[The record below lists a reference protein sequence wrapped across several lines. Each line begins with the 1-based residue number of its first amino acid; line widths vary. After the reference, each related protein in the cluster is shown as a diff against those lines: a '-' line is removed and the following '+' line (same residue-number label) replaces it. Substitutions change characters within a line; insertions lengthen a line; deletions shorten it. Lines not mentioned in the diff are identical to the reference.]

1 MSLRDD
7 ALAYHSHEK
16 AGKLEIIATKPLST
30 QYDLSLAYS
39 PGVAEPCREIAA
51 DADRSFLYTARAN
64 LVAVISDGS
73 AVLGLGNI
81 GPEASKPVM
90 EGKAVLFKKFAGVDS
105 VDLELR
111 RESIDAFI
119 ETIASLE
126 PSFGGINLEDIKAPE
141 CFEIEARLKQRMA
154 IPVMHDDQHGTAII
168 SGAALVNGLEIAGK
182 NLADVNV
189 VVLGAGAAA
198 IACARFYLTLGVQ
211 RDHIVMID
219 KDGVLRNDGSRDLG
233 YMAEFATDRPVSD
246 LAEALRGADV
256 LLGLSAGNI
265 VSQEMVR
272 SMADNPII
280 FALANPDPEIG
291 YDEARAARKDLIMAT
306 GRSDTPNQVNN
317 VLGFP
322 YIFRGALDVG
332 AREINDQM
340 KVAAAEAIAALAREP
355 VPEAVSRVYA
365 VSELEFGREYLIP
378 KPLDPR
384 LITTIAPAVARAA
397 METGVARGTITD
409 WPQYEARLLERVGLG
424 QKLITGVISQARRAP
439 KRVVFP
445 EAEDYEVIKAAQ
457 IAASQ
462 GIADPILLGRRG
474 TIDRLIQQH
483 GLRLLEQHTIIDPS
497 TDKERLRRYAELYF
511 ATRQRRGVTLRDARQ
526 TMQDLNYF
534 GAAMVETGEAD
545 AMVSGRTLAFPR
557 VIKPAL
563 QIIGMDDTTRR
574 VAGMYLVNTRHG
586 AYFFADTT
594 VNIDPDV
601 AALLDIVGLTAQ
613 TVRRFNL
620 EPVIAVIGHS
630 NFGSVKST
638 EAAKAAEVVRRSW
651 QRYPGLIIDGELQAN
666 VALDSELLA
675 KTYPFSKL
683 VGHRVNTLVFADLSP
698 GNVAYKLLGHLGDA
712 ELIGPILM
720 GMKKPV
726 HVLQMGSNARE
737 IVNIVALAVAEAQG
751 SAAVTPA
758 M

>member
-7 ALAYHSHEK
+7 ALAYHGPEK
-16 AGKLEIIATKPLST
+16 PGKLEIIATKPLST

-39 PGVAEPCREIAA
+39 PGVAEPCREIAEH
-51 DADRSFLYTARAN
+51 ADRSFLYTARAN

-81 GPEASKPVM
+81 GPEAAKPVM
-90 EGKAVLFKKFAGVDS
+90 EGKAVLFKKFAGIDS

-111 RESIDAFI
+111 RESIDAFV
-119 ETIASLE
+119 ETIACLE

-141 CFEIEARLKQRMA
+141 CFEIESRLKRRMA

-168 SGAALVNGLEIAGK
+168 SGAALVNGLELAGK
-182 NLADVNV
+182 TPAEVNV

-211 RDHIVMID
+211 RRNIVMID
-219 KDGVLRNDGSRDLG
+219 KEGVLRNDGGRELG
-233 YMAEFATDRPVSD
+233 YMAEFATDRAVSD
-246 LAEALRGADV
+246 LAAALRGADV

-265 VSQEMVR
+265 VNPAMVR

-280 FALANPDPEIG
+280 FAMANPDPEIG
-291 YDEARAARKDLIMAT
+291 YAEARAARDDLIMAT

-332 AREINDQM
+332 AREINDRM
-340 KVAAAEAIAALAREP
+340 KVAAAEAIAGLAREP
-355 VPEAVSRVYA
+355 VPEAVSRVYTDA
-365 VSELEFGREYLIP
+365 NLRFGREYLIP

-397 METGVARGTITD
+397 IETGVARTTITD

-424 QKLITGVISQARRAP
+424 QKLITGVIGQARRAP

-457 IAASQ
+457 IAAGQ
-462 GIADPILLGRRG
+462 GIADPILLGRRDK
-474 TIDRLIQQH
+474 IDQLIQQH
-483 GLRLLEQHTIIDPS
+483 GLELLERHTIIDP
-497 TDKERLRRYAELYF
+497 TADKERARRYAELYF
-511 ATRQRRGVTLRDARQ
+511 DARQRRGVTYRDALQ
-526 TMQDLNYF
+526 TMQNRNYF
-534 GAAMVETGEAD
+534 GAAMVNTGEAD
-545 AMVSGRTLAFPR
+545 AMVSGRVQAYSR

-563 QIIGMDDTTRR
+563 QIIGMDTTTRR

-586 AYFFADTT
+586 TYFFADTT

-601 AALLDIVGLTAQ
+601 AALLDIVGLTAR

-620 EPVIAVIGHS
+620 EPVIAVISHS
-630 NFGSVKST
+630 NFGSVDSA
-638 EAAKAAEVVRRSW
+638 EAVKAAEVVKRSRR
-651 QRYPGLIIDGELQAN
+651 RYPGLIIDGELQAN
-666 VALDSELLA
+666 VALDNELLA

-683 VGHRVNTLVFADLSP
+683 VGHQVNTLVFADLSP
-698 GNVAYKLLGHLGDA
+698 GNVAYKLLGQLGDA

-737 IVNIVALAVAEAQG
+737 IVNVVALAVAEAQG
-751 SAAVTPA
+751 TEAVVPKT
-758 M
+758 